1 MTFIKRSSLLIG
13 VFVTVLAMVLFTA
26 QGASAKEAR
35 GAADGVEGIQ
45 VTQLDDGRTRVVVD
59 DEVTFVTFDDVNNS
73 AVVENADGTM
83 ANVDM
88 TGFSL
93 EQNVDQLSQSGDG
106 QYTPQSDGL
115 SCTFLMWVVQT
126 VHTAGWGAAIAI
138 VAATGAAGAAALL
151 LMYSLGASGF
161 LAYVSSRC

>member
-1 MTFIKRSSLLIG
+1 MKQEPGNASSQESPS
-13 VFVTVLAMVLFTA
+13 F
-26 QGASAKEAR
+26 SR
-35 GAADGVEGIQ
+35 GEKVK
-45 VTQLDDGRTRVVVD
+45 
-59 DEVTFVTFDDVNNS
+59 
-73 AVVENADGTM
+73 
-83 ANVDM
+83 
-88 TGFSL
+88 GFSL

-151 LMYSLGASGF
+151 LMYPLGASGF